1 MKISVI
7 VPVFNVQDYLSQCLQ
22 SIITQNYR
30 DLEILL
36 VNDGSTD
43 FSSQICDRYAAQ
55 DNRIKVIHQ
64 VNAGVSAA
72 RNTGMDASTGD
83 YVTFVDSDDWLDIDI
98 YQLMAEAIQSNPNV
112 EVVMCDFTTVT
123 NEVEVNVSSH
133 LAAGLYSKKDIIRD
147 IYPTLLVTED
157 FGRLPIISACT
168 CLFKKSLFVNYDI
181 HFDVSLRYSED
192 YLFMAEVMTKSESYY
207 YLKDYY
213 GYNYRQYEE
222 SRSKKYQPEWWSTL
236 KTLNKRLKQLLG
248 NSPEFDFSRQLKL
261 QLIHS
266 ALFLS
271 TTIFYNQN
279 IPHRQKAALLKKI
292 FNEKELKA
300 VFANLRF
307 NKQSFPSRIIL
318 YMIKH
323 GMGSG
328 YLIYRNVIS
337 KIKKLGHSK

>member
-7 VPVFNVQDYLSQCLQ
+7 VPIFNVERYLRQCINSIVNQ
-22 SIITQNYR
+22 SYA
-30 DLEILL
+30 DLEIIL
-36 VNDGSTD
+36 VDDGSTD
-43 FSSQICDRYAAQ
+43 NSFQICKEAS
-55 DNRIKVIHQ
+55 DNDSRIIAITQ
-64 VNAGVSAA
+64 ENAGVSAA
-72 RNTGMDASTGD
+72 RNTGIKISSGD
-83 YVTFVDSDDWLDIDI
+83 YITFVDSDDWLNIDI

-123 NEVEVNVSSH
+123 NVVEVNVSSY

-207 YLKDYY
+207 YLKDCY
-213 GYNYRQYEE
+213 GYNYRQCEE

-248 NSPEFDFSRQLKL
+248 NSPEFDFTRQLKL

-279 IPHRQKAALLKKI
+279 IPHRQKAALLKEI

-307 NKQSFPSRIIL
+307 NKQSFPSQIIL